1 MDNALETE
9 NLDNQGEVN
18 DNVGQDE
25 ATQQQES
32 GDDW

>member
-1 MDNALETE
+1 MDNALENE
-9 NLDNQGEVN
+9 NLETQGEIS

-32 GDDW
+32 